1 MNRVQTQVE
10 ELAENRVRLTVQVP
24 SHDVHHAVEH
34 AADDLAQSVKVP
46 GFRKG
51 KVPRQV
57 LLQRVGRER
66 LMTEAVESHI
76 GGWFWNAAA
85 RTRVR
90 PVEQPEYD
98 FELPATAD
106 EDWEFTAT
114 VAVQAKPELADWKE
128 LEVGVAEVE
137 VPEDLVQ
144 HELDALRSTV
154 AELVP
159 VEGRP
164 VAPDDTVVVD
174 LVAEDET
181 RRDYVVE
188 LGRGAVVEEIE
199 QGLVGLS
206 AGETKEISFELADGS
221 TQSLAATVKEIKE
234 KVLPP
239 LDDDLARAASE
250 FETFAEL
257 RDDVESRLRE
267 QIEEEV
273 ETRFRADVA
282 DALVAASK
290 VEAAGPLV
298 ESRTRELLRGVA
310 RQVEARGVSLDTF
323 LAMTGQQ
330 PEELVARL
338 HDEAQRS
345 VSRELVLEAVAEQ
358 LGLDV
363 PDSEVEEL
371 VREQADAIGDDADEM
386 LVALREN
393 GRFESLRD
401 DLRLRQALDR
411 VAAEVKRIPL
421 AQAEAREAIW
431 TPDKENPP
439 TETKLWTPTSR
450 PPISSTPKG
459 PLMNPPSSLIIPSV
473 IEQTSRGERFFDI
486 YSRLLNERI
495 IFLGTPIDDNVAN
508 LVVAQMIHLESEDP
522 DKDINI
528 YINSPG
534 GSVYAGLAIYD
545 TIQFIK
551 PDVATTC
558 VGIAMSMGALLLASG
573 TQGKRTALP
582 NAKILIHQVS
592 GGFQGQGTDIEIQ
605 ARETINLKRRLEEII
620 ALHTNQPIEKVSKD
634 MERDYY
640 MAADEAEQYGI
651 VDQVIAHR

>member
-1 MNRVQTQVE
+1 MQAQVQ
-10 ELAENRVRLTVQVP
+10 ELPENRVRLTVQVP

-34 AADDLAQSVKVP
+34 AADDLSQSVKVP

-85 RTRVR
+85 RSRVR

-98 FELPATAD
+98 FELPASDD

-114 VAVQAKPELADWKE
+114 VAVQAKPELPDWKE

-137 VPEDLVQ
+137 VPEELVQ
-144 HELDALRSTV
+144 HELDALRATV

-174 LVAEDET
+174 LVAEEET
-181 RRDYVVE
+181 RRDYVVD
-188 LGRGAVVEEIE
+188 LGRGAVVEEVE
-199 QGLVGLS
+199 RGLVGMNP
-206 AGETKEISFELADGS
+206 GETKEISFELAEGS
-221 TQSLAATVKEIKE
+221 TQSLSATVKEIKE

-239 LDDDLARAASE
+239 LDDDLAKAATE

-257 RDDVESRLRE
+257 RADIESRLRE
-267 QIEEEV
+267 QIEEEI
-273 ETRFRADVA
+273 ETQFRANAA

-290 VEAAGPLV
+290 VDAAGPLV
-298 ESRTRELLRGVA
+298 DARTRELLRSLA
-310 RQVEARGVSLDTF
+310 RQVEARGVQLETF
-323 LAMTGQQ
+323 LAMSGQQ

-345 VSRELVLEAVAEQ
+345 VARELVLDAVAEQ

-371 VREQADAIGDDADEM
+371 VREQAEALGDDTEEM
-386 LVALREN
+386 LVALRES
-393 GRFESLRD
+393 GRFESLRE
-401 DLRLRQALDR
+401 DLRLRKALDQ
-411 VAAEVKRIPL
+411 VAADVKRIPL

-439 TETKLWTPTSR
+439 TETKLWTPDQ
-450 PPISSTPKG
+450 PQST
-459 PLMNPPSSLIIPSV
+459 
-473 IEQTSRGERFFDI
+473 E
-486 YSRLLNERI
+486 
-495 IFLGTPIDDNVAN
+495 
-508 LVVAQMIHLESEDP
+508 
-522 DKDINI
+522 
-528 YINSPG
+528 
-534 GSVYAGLAIYD
+534 
-545 TIQFIK
+545 
-551 PDVATTC
+551 
-558 VGIAMSMGALLLASG
+558 GARS
-573 TQGKRTALP
+573 
-582 NAKILIHQVS
+582 
-592 GGFQGQGTDIEIQ
+592 
-605 ARETINLKRRLEEII
+605 
-620 ALHTNQPIEKVSKD
+620 
-634 MERDYY
+634 
-640 MAADEAEQYGI
+640 
-651 VDQVIAHR
+651 